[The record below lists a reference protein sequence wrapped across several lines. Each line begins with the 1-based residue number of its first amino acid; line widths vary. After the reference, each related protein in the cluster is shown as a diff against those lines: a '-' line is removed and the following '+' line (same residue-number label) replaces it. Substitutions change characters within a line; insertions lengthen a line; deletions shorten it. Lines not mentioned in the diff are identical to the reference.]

1 MQNISLVLQLQK
13 YEKYSNCQKQIV
25 SEKKNGVFLCRPFR
39 AQMSCVVAL
48 KQGLTPLPV
57 VLKFSAPFGR
67 YRNCHWQF
75 LHPYGVIV
83 LRPAGYRKVY

>member
-1 MQNISLVLQLQK
+1 MCVAPSGLK
-13 YEKYSNCQKQIV
+13 
-25 SEKKNGVFLCRPFR
+25 CR
-39 AQMSCVVAL
+39 VVGAL

-83 LRPAGYRKVY
+83 LRPAGYRKAQWTFV